1 MDLRL
6 NLDYLKQSDDE
17 DRVSANESDNSNESE
32 NEADENPFAIS
43 RDIGTVKVNEARKP
57 LAETLK
63 EQEKK
68 SSTTTTEMNN
78 YLPDEESKYFIS

>member
-17 DRVSANESDNSNESE
+17 EKLSENESDNSNESK
-32 NEADENPFAIS
+32 NDTDENPFAMS

-63 EQEKK
+63 ELEKK
-68 SSTTTTEMNN
+68 SSMQEMAPS
-78 YLPDEESKYFIS
+78 LPNEESKYFIL